1 MAGVA
6 LVRGIAQSRVP
17 AEPHAIGTM
26 LGVGVPGLALA
37 AILGGMVA
45 EPARSRFL
53 GDAQG
58 AVLVFLVAGILA
70 LALSRQT
77 LLDAGSGTDWRRNP
91 AWLVLLTLLLAGVAV
106 AAVSASLVVGPV
118 IVTVLGVT
126 VPTLL
131 LVGLVVGFDR
141 RSLRVLVL
149 SVAIGLLVAGALR
162 AMGARP
168 SPGVQLPGTGI
179 TTPGDPAATAPL
191 AIGVLLV
198 VVAVATTATSSS
210 PGLDAPSARAGGRP
224 ARVPLDRPRRGG
236 AAAARGSPARAPA
249 RAAGAPRRGRGVRA
263 LLEDLASR
271 PRLRREP
278 GETPSEH
285 AGRLRR
291 TGLGALS
298 LDLLAATT
306 ASCATAARR

>member
-1 MAGVA
+1 MRSILADRGLDGAGEALLANPGAWMAGVA

-17 AEPHAIGTM
+17 ADPHAIGTM

-179 TTPGDPAATAPL
+179 TTPGDPRGYGAAGDRRPARRGRRSRRPRS
-191 AIGVLLV
+191 
-198 VVAVATTATSSS
+198 SSS
-210 PGLDAPSARAGGRP
+210 PALER
-224 ARVPLDRPRRGG
+224 RPR
-236 AAAARGSPARAPA
+236 AP
-249 RAAGAPRRGRGVRA
+249 
-263 LLEDLASR
+263 ED
-271 PRLRREP
+271 
-278 GETPSEH
+278 
-285 AGRLRR
+285 
-291 TGLGALS
+291 
-298 LDLLAATT
+298 
-306 ASCATAARR
+306 